1 MRRVTVAV
9 AILVGFAA
17 WGPAFSHTNLTP
29 AEVKARLDTSDTVI
43 VLDVRE
49 ESEFCDSSYSPP
61 GHIPGAVNMPWNS
74 GYLQA
79 HYDELPPDEDII
91 VVCRSGN
98 RSNTAANFLDSQGF
112 TSVFDMTG
120 GMNAW
125 LWETENCPLASVPGF
140 EDPVMSAPVLGPATP
155 NPFSAST
162 EISYALPSA
171 DGPSRIT
178 LSIYDARGRLVTTI
192 FDDTASAGAGRVAWD
207 GTDDRGRP
215 VTSGLYFCRLNTN
228 GRSLTRRLVLL
239 R

>member
-1 MRRVTVAV
+1 MRRLTAAIAIVA
-9 AILVGFAA
+9 GFLAH
-17 WGPAFSHTNLTP
+17 GPAYSHTNLSP
-29 AEVKARLDTSDTVI
+29 SEVKAWLDTGDPVI

-49 ESEFCDSSYSPP
+49 ESEFCDSNYSPP
-61 GHIPGAVNMPWNS
+61 GHIPGAINMPWNS

-98 RSNTAANFLDSQGF
+98 RSNTAANFLDGQGF

-125 LWETENCPLASVPGF
+125 LWETENCPVASVPGL
-140 EDPVMSAPVLGPATP
+140 ESGVTSSPVLGPASP
-155 NPFSAST
+155 NPFSTST

-171 DGPSRIT
+171 EGPWRVT
-178 LSIYDARGRLVTTI
+178 LDIYDARGRLVTTI
-192 FDDTASAGAGRVAWD
+192 VDGAAGEGAARVAWD

-215 VTSGLYFCRLNTN
+215 VTSGLYFCRLTAN
-228 GRSLTRRLVLL
+228 GRSLTRRVVLL